1 MAKKDKNPKVIL
13 DKTEL
18 MPTTIGTLETKEN
31 GPIVVILII
40 VFFGLCIIVLPYA
53 STLIQ
58 RINDGEV
65 SINKPDTK
73 QPSSDDTTNDTKEEI
88 EYQKLTT
95 SLSFSIDKYTFN
107 NFVLDSSKGTLSF
120 KVTNAGGDVNM
131 FVKNNYY
138 VELFTSDKKLLQ
150 RVKMD
155 NKAVSNT
162 ETFTLNVSNALKSE
176 TAKLIIIRSISKD
189 EYTQVTVSNNKL
201 TCTLGSTTLNYTF
214 KTDENKKYLLTNIE
228 EKITV
233 NSSSSNYEDKL
244 SEYTTRN
251 NTLDKITGVST
262 DILPTTNGFSY
273 TESIDLGLID
283 NTNMNKYFKGQ
294 EYYALNTEAKVIA
307 FELTASNYNCK

>member
-65 SINKPDTK
+65 SINNPDTK
-73 QPSSDDTTNDTKEEI
+73 QPSRDDTTNDTKEEI

-176 TAKLIIIRSISKD
+176 TAKLIIIRSISRD
-189 EYTQVTVSNNKL
+189 EYTQVTVNNNKL

-228 EKITV
+228 EKITI
-233 NSSSSNYEDKL
+233 NSSNSNYEDKL

-273 TESIDLGLID
+273 TESIDLGIID

-294 EYYALNTEAKVIA
+294 EFYALNTEAKVIA

>member
-131 FVKNNYY
+131 FVKKNYY

-162 ETFTLNVSNALKSE
+162 ETFTLNVSNALKSG
-176 TAKLIIIRSISKD
+176 TATLIIIRSISKD

-273 TESIDLGLID
+273 TESIDLGIID